1 MPVETRADATQRTAP
16 SPGRSVIAIALLLAI
31 IAVLWWSVGFL
42 ADPTAVDR
50 AVAGLLSLIGADGA
64 ATVIEQRGLT
74 PVSQKLGSAVVA
86 LVVGVVGVWAL
97 FVAANRAIDATFGL
111 RTREKIRPWLFVG
124 PGIGLIFL
132 YLLLPM
138 VGTIYES
145 FTDSDGGFTLAHYQ
159 FALTDPSMLLAFRN
173 NVLWLVFG
181 TTGSVL
187 IGVGFAALVDRVK
200 RESLAKS
207 FIFLPLSISFVGA
220 SVIWRFVYAWQ
231 PEGQPQTGLLNAI
244 ITGLGFEPLPI
255 LSLSPLNTFA
265 LIVVMIWLQTGF
277 AMVIFSAAIKSVPSE
292 VIEAARLDGAGEF
305 VIFLRIILPMIRG
318 TVLTVATAIFIAI
331 LKVFDIVWVMGRGG
345 NFDTEVVATRM
356 FKEMFQFQ
364 NFGRAS
370 ALAVLLLL
378 VVVPAMVV
386 NIRNMNR
393 QGVGA

>member
-1 MPVETRADATQRTAP
+1 MPVETRAESTQRTTP
-16 SPGRSVIAIALLLAI
+16 RPGRSVAAIGVLLAI
-31 IAVLWWSVGFL
+31 VAVLWWSVGFL
-42 ADPTAVDR
+42 ADPAAVDR
-50 AVAGLLSLIGADGA
+50 VVAGLLRFVGADGSA
-64 ATVIEQRGLT
+64 AAIEQRGLT
-74 PVSQKLGSAVVA
+74 PVSRKLGSAAVA
-86 LVVGVVGVWAL
+86 LVVGVGGVWAL

-138 VGTIYES
+138 LGTIYRS
-145 FTDSDGGFTLAHYQ
+145 FTDNDGGFTLSHYQ

-200 RESLAKS
+200 REALAKS

-220 SVIWRFVYAWQ
+220 SVIWRFVYSWQ
-231 PEGQPQTGLLNAI
+231 PEGQPQTGLVNAI
-244 ITGLGFEPLPI
+244 ITGLGFEPVPI

-305 VIFLRIILPMIRG
+305 VVFLRIILPMIRG

-378 VVVPAMVV
+378 VVIPVMVV
-386 NIRNMNR
+386 NIRNMHR

>member
-1 MPVETRADATQRTAP
+1 MSVDTPADATHRTEP
-16 SPGRSVIAIALLLAI
+16 TPGRAIVAGAVLLAI
-31 IAVLWWSVGFL
+31 LAVLWWSVGFL

-50 AVAGLLSLIGADGA
+50 VVAGFLSLIGADGT

-74 PVSQKLGSAVVA
+74 PVSQKLGSAAVA
-86 LVVGVVGVWAL
+86 LVVGVGGVWAL
-97 FVAANRAIDATFGL
+97 FIAANRAIDATFGL

-138 VGTIYES
+138 IGTIYES
-145 FTDSDGGFTLAHYQ
+145 FTDSDGAFTLSHYQ

-231 PEGQPQTGLLNAI
+231 PEGQPQTGLVNAI
-244 ITGLGFEPLPI
+244 ITGLGFEPVPI

-378 VVVPAMVV
+378 VVIPAMVV

>member
-1 MPVETRADATQRTAP
+1 MSIETRAEPTRRPTAT
-16 SPGRSVIAIALLLAI
+16 PGRSVVAIAVLLAI
-31 IAVLWWSVGFL
+31 VAVLWWSVGFL
-42 ADPTAVDR
+42 ADPAALDR
-50 AVAGLLSLIGADGA
+50 MVAGLLRVVGADDA
-64 ATVIEQRGLT
+64 AQAIEQRGLT
-74 PVSQKLGSAVVA
+74 PVSRKLGSAVVA
-86 LVVGVVGVWAL
+86 LVVGVGGVWAL
-97 FVAANRAIDATFGL
+97 FIAANRAIDATFEL
-111 RTREKIRPWLFVG
+111 RTREKVRPWLFVG
-124 PGIGLIFL
+124 PAIGLIFL

-138 VGTIYES
+138 LGTIYRS
-145 FTDSDGGFTLAHYQ
+145 FTDNDGGFTLSHYR

-181 TTGSVL
+181 TAGSVL
-187 IGVGFAALVDRVK
+187 IGVGFAALVDRIK
-200 RESLAKS
+200 REALAKS

-220 SVIWRFVYAWQ
+220 SVIWRFVYSWQ

-244 ITGLGFEPLPI
+244 ITGIGFEPVPF

-265 LIVVMIWLQTGF
+265 LIVVMVWLQTGF

-292 VIEAARLDGAGEF
+292 VIEAARLDGAGEL

-318 TVLTVATAIFIAI
+318 TILTVATAIFIAI

-378 VVVPAMVV
+378 VVVPVMVV